1 MSLDIEMPDMDKSE
15 IDKSDIEKLLD
26 DQLQGLMIPA
36 ESSEYGLV
44 TWAVFV
50 AVIALVLLFLWRYQ
64 QYRKTPVIMAKRKLK
79 ALQSLHGGQQKDT
92 QARAIE
98 MAKILCQGLGVARL
112 DEYEPVTE
120 PESTDMDWNVFKV
133 RLDSLCYT
141 TSGQREDELN
151 QLFSEA
157 CFWLGRAGQ

>member
-1 MSLDIEMPDMDKSE
+1 MSLDIEVPD

-79 ALQSLHGGQQKDT
+79 ALHGGQQKDT

-120 PESTDMDWNVFKV
+120 PESTDMDWNVFRV